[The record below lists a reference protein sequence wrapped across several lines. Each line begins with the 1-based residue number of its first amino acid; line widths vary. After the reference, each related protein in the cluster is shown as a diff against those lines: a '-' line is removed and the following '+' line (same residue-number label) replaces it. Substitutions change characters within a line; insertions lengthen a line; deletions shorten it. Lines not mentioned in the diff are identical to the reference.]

1 MIESG
6 DRVVNLLRW
15 NIPRVTLTQLGAEIV
30 WLLVAV
36 ILVRWLDGQPPTA
49 VTRNLAPAIVFAL
62 IMVFFNGAFG
72 LYRRDQKLELGMY
85 VGRLMLAM
93 LIGAPIAYAIANMLP
108 GGDRFQQ
115 VFGEIVILAFAGL
128 IAVRHVVVS
137 PLLRSLLPH
146 RVLVLGTGPEARV
159 VEASLDAADAPGIQ
173 LVGFYALEKQ
183 SENVV
188 SPGRVLAHDGSL
200 EQLVHVLGVNE
211 IIVAVREQRG
221 GVLSLRSLLECR
233 LNGIQVTDLARFF
246 ERVHGRIPID
256 SLKASWL
263 IYGQGFRQDWL
274 RTIVKRAFDITVS
287 FLLLMLMFP
296 IFLVTAIL
304 IALESGGP
312 IIYRQE
318 RVGLRGRT
326 FDVLKFRSMR
336 ADAEQDGKPTW
347 AAIRDP
353 RVTRLGSFLRRSR
366 VDELPQLFNVLR
378 GEMSLV
384 GPRPERPV
392 FVAMLTE
399 RIPFY
404 SVRHSVKPGITGWA
418 QVRYSYGADVEQSMK
433 KLEFDLYYVKNH
445 TLFLDLLILLGT
457 IRVVLLG
464 EGAR

>member
-1 MIESG
+1 MFEPG
-6 DRVVNLLRW
+6 DRVFNPWRW
-15 NIPRVTLTQLGAEIV
+15 NIPRVTLAQLSAELV
-30 WLLVAV
+30 WLLIAV
-36 ILVRWLDGQPPTA
+36 ILARWLDGQTPTA

-62 IMVFFNGAFG
+62 IMVVFNGAFG
-72 LYRRDQKLELGMY
+72 LYRRDQKLEFSMY
-85 VGRLMLAM
+85 VGRLVLAM
-93 LIGAPIAYAIANMLP
+93 LIGAPIAYATANMLP
-108 GGDRFQQ
+108 GGERFQEL
-115 VFGEIVILAFAGL
+115 FGEIIILAFAGL
-128 IAVRHVVVS
+128 VVVRHVVVS

-146 RVLVLGTGPEARV
+146 RVLVLGTGPEARA
-159 VEASLDAADAPGIQ
+159 VEASLEAADAPGIQ

-183 SENVV
+183 NENVV
-188 SPGRVLAHDGSL
+188 SPGRVLARDLPIEKMVSML
-200 EQLVHVLGVNE
+200 AVNE

-221 GVLSLRSLLECR
+221 GVLSLQSLLECR
-233 LNGIQVTDLARFF
+233 LNGVQVTDLARFF

-274 RTIVKRAFDITVS
+274 RTIIKRLFDIVVS
-287 FLLLMLMFP
+287 FSLLVLMLP
-296 IFLVTAIL
+296 LALVTATL
-304 IALESGGP
+304 IALESSGP

-336 ADAEQDGKPTW
+336 ADAEPDGKPAW
-347 AAIRDP
+347 AAERDP
-353 RVTRLGSFLRRSR
+353 RVTRLGNFLRRSR
-366 VDELPQLFNVLR
+366 VDELPQLINVLR

-433 KLEFDLYYVKNH
+433 KLEYDLYYVKNH